1 MNRGVLVDYH
11 LAGWSTDNEPQI
23 RRDYSDIHRVGKL
36 GVLADDSPDS
46 ELASFCLERGC
57 DLMTCD
63 KEAYTHMLAKRGVR
77 SVQIYEYD
85 KNKESDQQIYVIK
98 PVTS

>member
-1 MNRGVLVDYH
+1 MNRGVLIDYH
-11 LAGWSTDNEPQI
+11 LVGWSAKNEQQI
-23 RRDYSDIHRVGKL
+23 RKKYSDIHRVGEQN
-36 GVLADDSPDS
+36 VLAADRSDS

-63 KEAYTHMLAKRGVR
+63 KKAYAPMLKKRSIR
-77 SVQIYEYD
+77 FVQIYEYD
-85 KNKESDQQIYVIK
+85 MNKESDQQIYVIK

>member
-1 MNRGVLVDYH
+1 MNRGVLIDYQ
-11 LAGWSTDNEPQI
+11 LAGWSTDNESQI
-23 RRDYSDIHRVGKL
+23 RKDYSDIHRVGKPD
-36 GVLADDSPDS
+36 VLAADSSDS

-63 KEAYTHMLAKRGVR
+63 KEAYTHMLKKRGVR
-77 SVQIYEYD
+77 SVQIYEYGT
-85 KNKESDQQIYVIK
+85 NKKSGPPIYIIK

>member
-11 LAGWSTDNEPQI
+11 LAGWSVKNEPQI
-23 RRDYSDIHRVGKL
+23 RKNYSDIHRVGEPD
-36 GVLADDSPDS
+36 VLAGNSPDP

-63 KEAYTHMLAKRGVR
+63 REAYVPILKKRGVR

-85 KNKESDQQIYVIK
+85 TNKESGQQIYVIK

>member
-1 MNRGVLVDYH
+1 MNRGVLIDYQ
-11 LAGWSTDNEPQI
+11 LAGWSIENEPQI
-23 RRDYSDIHRVGKL
+23 RKNYSDIHRVGKPN
-36 GVLADDSPDS
+36 VLADDSTDS

-63 KEAYTHMLAKRGVR
+63 KEAYAPMLKKRGVKF
-77 SVQIYEYD
+77 VQIHEYD
-85 KNKESDQQIYVIK
+85 MNEKSGQQIYVIK

>member
-11 LAGWSTDNEPQI
+11 LAGWSAKNEPQI
-23 RRDYSDIHRVGKL
+23 RKNYSNIHSVGKPD
-36 GVLADDSPDS
+36 VLADDSTDS

-63 KEAYTHMLAKRGVR
+63 KEAYAPMLKEHGVR
-77 SVQIYEYD
+77 FVQIHEYAM
-85 KNKESDQQIYVIK
+85 NKESGQQIYIIK

>member
-1 MNRGVLVDYH
+1 MNRGVLVDYQ
-11 LAGWSTDNEPQI
+11 LAGWSVDNESQI
-23 RRDYSDIHRVGKL
+23 HKNYSDIHRVGDPD
-36 GVLADDSPDS
+36 VLANDSSDS

-63 KEAYTHMLAKRGVR
+63 KTAYAHMLKKRGVR
-77 SVQIYEYD
+77 FVQIHEYAM
-85 KNKESDQQIYVIK
+85 NKESDQQIYVIR